1 MIGTWE
7 RFKMF
12 SPLSIRI
19 SAGRSILKHAF
30 KESLMKRLHMKCG
43 QDEENQQG
51 MLTYL
56 GSSHH
61 WELLPYPL
69 DLKGQGEEAV
79 SVTQ

>member
-1 MIGTWE
+1 M
-7 RFKMF
+7 
-12 SPLSIRI
+12 S
-19 SAGRSILKHAF
+19 
-30 KESLMKRLHMKCG
+30 CG

-61 WELLPYPL
+61 WELIPYPL